1 MVKVT
6 AVTQWAQK
14 FVYTVNYVMSSA
26 TRAVRKPD
34 RTSLLNLLASE
45 FHNPAQVF
53 DLIDGLLSYDSYD
66 RSFCKKLI
74 SICKQR
80 SGLPWNLRRIAT
92 LVLENQV
99 LKIDPEDL
107 DTFDSLLVQLDLKQ
121 RGLKNPLN
129 KSVLKE
135 GYTSTDIRRFVP
147 EFRRRL
153 GRLGWIHDRI
163 VGQKTSHAVL
173 RDFFS
178 VSRQHCKLTLA
189 RYLCT
194 PQEIVDE
201 IIRQIDDTAGVRDVD
216 LSEIK
221 TIKDEIKRSVE
232 LLPDFEGEI
241 LRRLSQTGRIYW
253 VSESTSSR
261 LNSLVEYPLT
271 TVVLVVKPPG
281 SDIEF
286 EIKRAGLRGEN
297 SLSVIY
303 ARNRYTVPPSHRL
316 NGGSMQ
322 WLLRYE
328 ADAAIRLNRAYRQ
341 VHGVDAPIPAYIARS
356 FVYTI
361 PTRNGAARTM
371 DYFTQRNA
379 FGSGFN
385 QMRAAMRDSVEAF
398 ASEGHG
404 KLPPL
409 PDGVSLA
416 AQFIAQVTPG
426 QGILSGTTAYRIDKI
441 ENYLSKNGPEQ
452 YFKNGLQVAYSVDE
466 AKQLADT
473 VLEEILG
480 VYRPPE
486 VRYRNHEQYVAA
498 ALSANRARAD
508 EVYLSIVEQI
518 AKFWGTLFSLRVHT
532 RGESFVAR
540 NVGLKSCWEDGEWKV
555 KIIFMDHDAVTLHG
569 PEEHFFFA
577 DSAIPTIALD
587 ESYIWSRN
595 PRHFPGSELGYLQR
609 IYQIDKT
616 VDQKGDVIAR
626 QTLRDV
632 YVKTRSALQTNDR
645 LRRLYHKRFL
655 ERYLDWDIFVNGY
668 LGLNGE
674 KSANKRWKQKMEEKL
689 TGKGYKSGVVERMG
703 ETVEKNRQFLEKY
716 SFLFEPPY

>member
-1 MVKVT
+1 
-6 AVTQWAQK
+6 
-14 FVYTVNYVMSSA
+14 MSS
-26 TRAVRKPD
+26 TAVRKLD

-53 DLIDGLLSYDSYD
+53 GLMEEFLSHDSYD
-66 RSFCKKLI
+66 QSFSRKLI

-80 SGLPWNLRRIAT
+80 TGLPWNLRRIAT

-99 LKIDPEDL
+99 LRIDPNDL

-121 RGLKNPLN
+121 PRLKNPLN

-147 EFRRRL
+147 ELRRRL
-153 GRLGWIHDRI
+153 SRLAWIHDRI
-163 VGQKTSHAVL
+163 EGQQTSHAVL

-194 PQEIVDE
+194 PQEVAFE
-201 IIRQIDDTAGVRDVD
+201 ILRQIDESDGVKDVD
-216 LSEIK
+216 LTEVK
-221 TIKDEIKRSVE
+221 VIKDEIKRSLE

-241 LRRLSQTGRIYW
+241 LRRLMQSGRIYW
-253 VSESTSSR
+253 VSERTSSR

-297 SLSVIY
+297 SLSVIF
-303 ARNRYTVPPSHRL
+303 ARNQYTVPPSHRL

-341 VHGVDAPIPAYIARS
+341 VHGVDAPIPAYIGRA
-356 FVYTI
+356 FVYTV

-371 DYFTQRNA
+371 DYFTQRRW

-398 ASEGHG
+398 AGEGHG

-409 PDGVSLA
+409 PDALSLA

-426 QGILSGTTAYRIDKI
+426 QAILTGTTAYRIDKL
-441 ENYLSKNGPEQ
+441 ETYLAKNGPER
-452 YFKNGLQVAYSVDE
+452 YFQVGLKVGYTSAE

-486 VRYRNHEQYVAA
+486 VRYESHEQYVAA

-508 EVYLSIVEQI
+508 QVYLSIVEQI
-518 AKFWGTLFSLRVHT
+518 AKFWGTLFGLRVHT

-569 PEEHFFFA
+569 PDEHFFYA

-616 VDQKGDVIAR
+616 IDQKGEVIAR
-626 QTLRDV
+626 QILRDI
-632 YVKTRSALQTNDR
+632 YVKTRSALQTNER

-655 ERYLDWDIFVNGY
+655 DRYLDWDIFVNGY
-668 LGLNGE
+668 LELNGE
-674 KSANKRWKQKMEEKL
+674 KAANEHWKQKMEEKL
-689 TGKGYKSGVVERMG
+689 TAKGYKAGVVERMG
-703 ETVEKNRQFLEKY
+703 ETVEKNRPFLEKY
-716 SFLFEPPY
+716 SYLFEPPY

>member
-1 MVKVT
+1 
-6 AVTQWAQK
+6 
-14 FVYTVNYVMSSA
+14 MSS
-26 TRAVRKPD
+26 TAVRKLD

-53 DLIDGLLSYDSYD
+53 ELIEGLLTHESYDL
-66 RSFCKKLI
+66 SFCKKLI
-74 SICKQR
+74 LICKQR
-80 SGLPWNLRRIAT
+80 TGLPWNFRRIAT

-99 LKIDPEDL
+99 LKIDPKDSE
-107 DTFDSLLVQLDLKQ
+107 TFDDLLVQLDLKQ
-121 RGLKNPLN
+121 RGLKNPVK

-135 GYTSTDIRRFVP
+135 GFTSTDLRRFVP

-153 GRLGWIHDRI
+153 ERLAWIHDRI
-163 VGQKTSHAVL
+163 EGQQTSPAVL
-173 RDFFS
+173 RDFFH

-194 PQEIVDE
+194 PQEVVDE
-201 IIRQIDDTAGVRDVD
+201 IIRQIDESDGVRDVD
-216 LSEIK
+216 LTEIK

-232 LLPDFEGEI
+232 MLPDFEGEI
-241 LRRLSQTGRIYW
+241 LRRLFQTGRIYW
-253 VSESTSSR
+253 VSERTSSR

-341 VHGVDAPIPAYIARS
+341 VHGVDAPIPGYIARA

-371 DYFTQRNA
+371 DYFTQRHL
-379 FGSGFN
+379 FGAGFN

-398 ASEGHG
+398 AGEGHG
-404 KLPPL
+404 KMPPL
-409 PDGVSLA
+409 PDALSLA

-426 QGILSGTTAYRIDKI
+426 QAILTGTTAYRIDKL
-441 ENYLSKNGPEQ
+441 ESYLSKNGPEQ
-452 YFKNGLQVAYSVDE
+452 YFKVGLKVGYSTDE

-473 VLEEILG
+473 VLEEMLG
-480 VYRPPE
+480 VYRPPD
-486 VRYRNHEQYVAA
+486 VRYRSHEQYVAA
-498 ALSANRARAD
+498 ALGANRARAD

-540 NVGLKSCWEDGEWKV
+540 NVGLKSCWENGEWKV

-569 PEEHFFFA
+569 PDEHFFFA
-577 DSAIPTIALD
+577 DSAIPTMALD

-609 IYQIDKT
+609 IYQIDKAI
-616 VDQKGDVIAR
+616 DEKGEELAR
-626 QTLRDV
+626 QILRDV
-632 YVKTRSALQTNDR
+632 YVKTRGALQTNER

-674 KSANKRWKQKMEEKL
+674 KTGNKRWKQKMEEKL

>member
-1 MVKVT
+1 
-6 AVTQWAQK
+6 
-14 FVYTVNYVMSSA
+14 MSSTA
-26 TRAVRKPD
+26 ARKLD

-53 DLIDGLLSYDSYD
+53 DLIDGLLNHDSYD
-66 RSFCKKLI
+66 QSFCTKLI

-80 SGLPWNLRRIAT
+80 TGLPWNLRRIAT

-99 LKIDPEDL
+99 LKIDPNDL

-121 RGLKNPLN
+121 PRLKNPVN

-147 EFRRRL
+147 ELRRRL
-153 GRLGWIHDRI
+153 SRLAWLHDRI
-163 VGQKTSHAVL
+163 EGNQTSHAVL
-173 RDFFS
+173 RDFFN

-194 PQEIVDE
+194 PQEVAFE
-201 IIRQIDDTAGVRDVD
+201 ILRQIDESDGVTDVD
-216 LSEIK
+216 LTEVK

-232 LLPDFEGEI
+232 LLPDFEAEI
-241 LRRLSQTGRIYW
+241 LRRLIQSGRIYW
-253 VSESTSSR
+253 VSERTSSR

-297 SLSVIY
+297 SLSVIF

-341 VHGVDAPIPAYIARS
+341 VHGVDAPIPAYIARA
-356 FVYTI
+356 FVYTV

-371 DYFTQRNA
+371 DYFTQRSW

-398 ASEGHG
+398 AGEGHG
-404 KLPPL
+404 KMPPL
-409 PDGVSLA
+409 PDALSLA

-426 QGILSGTTAYRIDKI
+426 QAILTGTTAYRIDKL
-441 ENYLSKNGPEQ
+441 ETYLAKNGPEQ
-452 YFKNGLQVAYSVDE
+452 YFQVGLKVGYTSEE

-486 VRYRNHEQYVAA
+486 VRYESHEQYVAA
-498 ALSANRARAD
+498 ALSANRGRAD

-518 AKFWGTLFSLRVHT
+518 AKFWGTLFGLRVHT

-569 PEEHFFFA
+569 PDEHFFYA

-616 VDQKGDVIAR
+616 IDQKGEVLAR
-626 QTLRDV
+626 KILRDV
-632 YVKTRSALQTNDR
+632 YVKTRSALQSNER
-645 LRRLYHKRFL
+645 LRRLYHRRFL

-668 LGLNGE
+668 LGLNG
-674 KSANKRWKQKMEEKL
+674 KKADNKRWKQKMEEKL
-689 TGKGYKSGVVERMG
+689 IGKGYKSGVVERMG

>member
-1 MVKVT
+1 
-6 AVTQWAQK
+6 
-14 FVYTVNYVMSSA
+14 MSSA
-26 TRAVRKPD
+26 TRAARKPD

-53 DLIDGLLSYDSYD
+53 DLIDGLLSHESYD
-66 RSFCKKLI
+66 QSFCRKLI

-80 SGLPWNLRRIAT
+80 KGLPWNLRRIAT

-99 LKIDPEDL
+99 LKIDQEDL
-107 DTFDSLLVQLDLKQ
+107 DAFDALFVELDLKH
-121 RGLKNPLN
+121 RGRKNSVN

-135 GYTSTDIRRFVP
+135 GYTSTELRRFVP

-153 GRLGWIHDRI
+153 ERLAWLHDRI
-163 VGQKTSHAVL
+163 EGWKTSHIVL

-201 IIRQIDDTAGVRDVD
+201 IIRQIDNSDGVRDLD
-216 LSEIK
+216 LAEIK
-221 TIKDEIKRSVE
+221 TIKDEIKRSVD

-241 LRRLSQTGRIYW
+241 LRRLSETARIYW
-253 VSESTSSR
+253 VSERTSSR

-271 TVVLVVKPPG
+271 TVVLVIKPPG

-328 ADAAIRLNRAYRQ
+328 ADAAIRLNRGYRQ
-341 VHGVDAPIPAYIARS
+341 VHSVDAPIPAYIARS

-371 DYFTQRNA
+371 DYFTQRQW
-379 FGSGFN
+379 FGTGFN

-404 KLPPL
+404 KMPPL
-409 PDGVSLA
+409 PDALSLA

-426 QGILSGTTAYRIDKI
+426 QGILTGTTAYRIDKI
-441 ENYLSKNGPEQ
+441 ETYLSKNGPEQ
-452 YFKNGLQVAYSVDE
+452 YFKKGLQVSYSVDE
-466 AKQLADT
+466 ARQLADT

-480 VYRPPE
+480 VYRPPD
-486 VRYRNHEQYVAA
+486 VRYRSHEQYVAA
-498 ALSANRARAD
+498 ALSANRTRAD
-508 EVYLSIVEQI
+508 EVYLSIVDQI
-518 AKFWGTLFSLRVHT
+518 ARFWGTLFSLRVHT

-540 NVGLKSCWEDGEWKV
+540 NVGLKSRWENGEWKV

-569 PEEHFFFA
+569 PDEDFFYA

-595 PRHFPGSELGYLQR
+595 PRHFPGSELGYLHR

-616 VDQKGDVIAR
+616 IDQKGEVLAR

-632 YVKTRSALQTNDR
+632 YVKTRSALQSNER

-655 ERYLDWDIFVNGY
+655 DRYLDWDIFVNGY
-668 LGLNGE
+668 LALNGQKAE
-674 KSANKRWKQKMEEKL
+674 NKRWKQKMEEKL
-689 TGKGYKSGVVERMG
+689 TGKGYKPGAVERMG
-703 ETVEKNRQFLEKY
+703 ETVETNRQFLEKY

>member
-1 MVKVT
+1 
-6 AVTQWAQK
+6 
-14 FVYTVNYVMSSA
+14 MSSA
-26 TRAVRKPD
+26 TRAARKPD

-45 FHNPAQVF
+45 FHNPAQIF
-53 DLIDGLLSYDSYD
+53 DLIDGLLSHESYD
-66 RSFCKKLI
+66 QSFCRKLI
-74 SICKQR
+74 SIGKQR
-80 SGLPWNLRRIAT
+80 SGIPWNLRRIAT
-92 LVLENQV
+92 LVLENQI
-99 LKIDPEDL
+99 LKINPEDL
-107 DTFDSLLVQLDLKQ
+107 DTFDTLLVQLSLKQ

-135 GYTSTDIRRFVP
+135 GYTSTDIRRFAP

-153 GRLGWIHDRI
+153 KRIAWMHDRI
-163 VGQKTSHAVL
+163 EGKQTSHTAL

-189 RYLCT
+189 RYLWT
-194 PQEIVDE
+194 PQEVVDE
-201 IIRQIDDTAGVRDVD
+201 IIRQIDDSDGVRDVD
-216 LSEIK
+216 LTEVK

-232 LLPDFEGEI
+232 LLPDFEAEI

-253 VSESTSSR
+253 VSERTSSR

-271 TVVLVVKPPG
+271 TVVLVIKPPG
-281 SDIEF
+281 SDVEF

-297 SLSVIY
+297 SLSVIF

-341 VHGVDAPIPAYIARS
+341 VHGIDAPIPAYVARS

-361 PTRNGAARTM
+361 PTRNGTVRTM
-371 DYFTQRNA
+371 EYFTQRRS

-404 KLPPL
+404 KMPDL

-426 QGILSGTTAYRIDKI
+426 QGILTGTTAFRIDKL
-441 ENYLSKNGPEQ
+441 ESYLSKNGPEQ
-452 YFKNGLQVAYSVDE
+452 YFKIGLCVDHSPDD
-466 AKQLADT
+466 ARQLADM

-480 VYRPPE
+480 VYRPPD
-486 VRYRNHEQYVAA
+486 VRYRSYEQYVAA
-498 ALSANRARAD
+498 ALNANRGRAD
-508 EVYLSIVEQI
+508 EVYLSLVDQI

-540 NVGLKSCWEDGEWKV
+540 NVGLKSYWENGEWKV

-569 PEEHFFFA
+569 PDEHFFYA
-577 DSAIPTIALD
+577 DSAIPTMALD

-609 IYQIDKT
+609 IYQIDKAI
-616 VDQKGDVIAR
+616 DQKGDVLAR
-626 QTLRDV
+626 QTLRNV
-632 YVKTRSALQTNDR
+632 YVKTRSALQTNER

-668 LGLNGE
+668 LGLNGQ
-674 KSANKRWKQKMEEKL
+674 KSVTKRWKQKMEEML

-703 ETVEKNRQFLEKY
+703 ETVEKNRKFLEKY

>member
-1 MVKVT
+1 
-6 AVTQWAQK
+6 
-14 FVYTVNYVMSSA
+14 MSSTA
-26 TRAVRKPD
+26 ARKLD

-45 FHNPAQVF
+45 FHNPAQIF
-53 DLIDGLLSYDSYD
+53 DLIDGLVSHDSYD
-66 RSFCKKLI
+66 QSFCRKLI

-80 SGLPWNLRRIAT
+80 TGLPWNLRRIAT

-99 LKIDPEDL
+99 LKIDPKDL

-121 RGLKNPLN
+121 RGLKNPVN
-129 KSVLKE
+129 RSVLKE
-135 GYTSTDIRRFVP
+135 GYTATDIRRFVP
-147 EFRRRL
+147 ELRRRL
-153 GRLGWIHDRI
+153 SRLAWLHDRI
-163 VGQKTSHAVL
+163 EGNETSHAVL

-194 PQEIVDE
+194 PQEVAVE
-201 IIRQIDDTAGVRDVD
+201 ILRQIDESDGVTDVD
-216 LSEIK
+216 LTEVK

-232 LLPDFEGEI
+232 LLPDFEAEI
-241 LRRLSQTGRIYW
+241 LRRLIQSGRIYW
-253 VSESTSSR
+253 VSERTSSR

-297 SLSVIY
+297 SLSVIF

-341 VHGVDAPIPAYIARS
+341 VHGVDAPIPAYIARA
-356 FVYTI
+356 FVYTV

-371 DYFTQRNA
+371 DYFTQRSS

-398 ASEGHG
+398 ADEGHG
-404 KLPPL
+404 KMPPL
-409 PDGVSLA
+409 PDALSLA

-426 QGILSGTTAYRIDKI
+426 QAILTGTTAYRIDKL
-441 ENYLSKNGPEQ
+441 ETYLSKDGPEQ
-452 YFKNGLQVAYSVDE
+452 YFKAGLKVGYTSEE

-480 VYRPPE
+480 VYRPPDAP
-486 VRYRNHEQYVAA
+486 YQSHEQYVAA
-498 ALSANRARAD
+498 ALSANRARAN

-518 AKFWGTLFSLRVHT
+518 AKFWGTLFGLRVHT

-540 NVGLKSCWEDGEWKV
+540 NVGLKSCWEVGEWRV
-555 KIIFMDHDAVTLHG
+555 KIIFMDHDALTLHG
-569 PEEHFFFA
+569 QDEHFFYA

-616 VDQKGDVIAR
+616 IDEKGDMLAR
-626 QTLRDV
+626 QILKDV
-632 YVKTRSALQTNDR
+632 YVKTRSALQTNER

-668 LGLNGE
+668 LGLNG
-674 KSANKRWKQKMEEKL
+674 KNAANKRWKQKMEEKL
-689 TGKGYKSGVVERMG
+689 IGKGYKSGVVERMG

>member
-1 MVKVT
+1 
-6 AVTQWAQK
+6 
-14 FVYTVNYVMSSA
+14 MSSSA
-26 TRAVRKPD
+26 ARKPD

-53 DLIDGLLSYDSYD
+53 ELIDGLLTHHSYDPD
-66 RSFCKKLI
+66 FCRKLI

-80 SGLPWNLRRIAT
+80 TGLPWNFRRIAT

-99 LKIDPEDL
+99 LKISPDDL
-107 DTFDSLLVQLDLKQ
+107 ETFDTLLVQLDLKQ
-121 RGLKNPLN
+121 RGLKNPLK

-153 GRLGWIHDRI
+153 ERLAWLHDRI
-163 VGQKTSHAVL
+163 AGKQTTHAVL

-194 PQEIVDE
+194 PQEVVDE
-201 IIRQIDDTAGVRDVD
+201 ILRQIDSSDGVRDVD
-216 LSEIK
+216 LTEIK
-221 TIKDEIKRSVE
+221 TIKDEIKRSAE

-253 VSESTSSR
+253 VSERTSSR

-281 SDIEF
+281 SDIEL
-286 EIKRAGLRGEN
+286 EIKRAGLRGDN

-341 VHGVDAPIPAYIARS
+341 VHGVDAPIPAYIARA

-361 PTRNGAARTM
+361 PTQNGAARTM
-371 DYFTQRNA
+371 DYFTQRHL
-379 FGSGFN
+379 FGTGFN

-398 ASEGHG
+398 AGEGHG
-404 KLPPL
+404 KMPPL
-409 PDGVSLA
+409 PDALSLA

-426 QGILSGTTAYRIDKI
+426 QAILTGTTAYRIDKL
-441 ENYLSKNGPEQ
+441 ESYLSKNGPEQ
-452 YFKNGLQVAYSVDE
+452 YFKVGLKVGYSTDE

-480 VYRPPE
+480 VYRPPD
-486 VRYRNHEQYVAA
+486 VRYRSHEQYVAA

-508 EVYLSIVEQI
+508 EVYLSIVDQI

-569 PEEHFFFA
+569 PDEHFFFA

-609 IYQIDKT
+609 IYQIDKA
-616 VDQKGDVIAR
+616 VDEKGEERAR
-626 QTLRDV
+626 QILRDV
-632 YVKTRSALQTNDR
+632 YVKTRSAVQTNER

-674 KSANKRWKQKMEEKL
+674 KSGNKRWKQKMEEKL